1 MDFTDDEMRTVAEDL
16 ESDSKPVSKK
26 KNPRV
31 TQVMQ
36 EFERRLTA
44 KEAEDRE
51 FLDLLQM
58 QPPESSEIEEDDHE
72 TPVSLHSD
80 LIMNDKSD

>member
-1 MDFTDDEMRTVAEDL
+1 MRTVAEDL
-16 ESDSKPVSKK
+16 ESDSKPASRK

-36 EFERRLTA
+36 EFERRLTT

-58 QPPESSEIEEDDHE
+58 QPPGSSEIEEDNDHE